1 MKELTIITRLM
12 LEEKKDLIKSVVY
25 GVLAALGAVA
35 LFANSGYL
43 ISAAAVTNAFY
54 VLTISIALLKFFSV
68 SRALFRYSE
77 RLVSHRATFTMLG
90 RFRVYFFERL
100 APLAPG
106 LSRRFRSGDLLGRIV
121 GDVESLQNYFLRV
134 VYPPAAAMVIFLITI
149 VFTAWF
155 SWIIA
160 LLLVFGLL
168 LTSLLI
174 PYIYAMRQ
182 KKTANRV
189 RQLRAELSGEVTE
202 MLFGHRDL
210 LLHQKLD
217 DKKDDV
223 LNVSDQVIQAQ
234 KKEQLRILEN
244 QTVNQGVTFLVSVL
258 ILTTGAYLV
267 STEGLE
273 GIFLAM
279 LVMVSLTVFENAA
292 PMAAVPVY
300 YEDNQTAAGR
310 LKDAVDTDVI
320 PEGER
325 ELASAPA
332 SVKLRSVGLHF
343 DEESSPA
350 LKNVDVTCSPGSTTV
365 VVGPSGSGKSSMLH
379 LLLGMFEAAE
389 GEVLWNG
396 ETIHSYRLDS
406 LYENSRIQ
414 LQDSHFFAG
423 TIRENL
429 LLANDETA
437 DDMLQQVL
445 RDVFLEGLSL
455 DDPVT
460 EQGGN
465 LSGGERQRLAFAR
478 LLLRGGRNWFLD
490 EPFSSVDPSME
501 QVLYRHL
508 RNETAEDTVLIV
520 SHRLTG
526 LEEADQIIV
535 MDHGQVAETGTYQ
548 ELMNKRGVFYQL
560 KQIEQDVF
568 NAS

>member
-1 MKELTIITRLM
+1 MKELAIISQLM
-12 LEEKKDLIKSVVY
+12 LEEKKDLIKSVIY

-100 APLAPG
+100 APLAPA
-106 LSRRFRSGDLLGRIV
+106 LSRRFRSGELLGRIV

-134 VYPPAAAMVIFLITI
+134 VYPPAAAMVIFLVTI
-149 VFTAWF
+149 LFTAWF

-160 LLLVFGLL
+160 LLLVFGLF

-182 KKTANRV
+182 KKSANRV
-189 RQLRAELSGEVTE
+189 RKLRAELSGEVTE

-300 YEDNQTAAGR
+300 YEDNQTAAVR
-310 LKDAVDTDVI
+310 LSDAVDTDPI
-320 PEGER
+320 AEGKR
-325 ELASAPA
+325 ELASVPA
-332 SVKLRSVGLHF
+332 SVKLNSVDLHF

-350 LKNVDVTCSPGSTTV
+350 LQNVDMTCQPGTTTV
-365 VVGPSGSGKSSMLH
+365 IVGPSGSGKSSMLH

-396 ETIHSYRLDS
+396 ELIHSYRLDS

-423 TIRENL
+423 TIRDNL
-429 LLANDETA
+429 LLANEMAEDG
-437 DDMLQQVL
+437 MLERVL
-445 RDVFLEGLSL
+445 ADVFLDGLSL

-460 EQGGN
+460 EKGSN

-501 QVLYRHL
+501 QALYRHL
-508 RNETAEDTVLIV
+508 RNEAVEDTVLIV

-526 LEEADQIIV
+526 LEEADQIMV
-535 MDHGQVAETGTYQ
+535 MDHGKVAETGTYD

-568 NAS
+568 NVS